1 MENIRQQFGLN
12 LRGLRNRAGLSQEE
26 LGERCELD
34 RTEISLLERGLRF
47 PRLDTVVKLARA
59 LELESPG
66 DLLDE
71 IHGRSFGVYSACRPR
86 CRHIAEQASSAAIQS
101 PAWDETVGRDIHPR
115 RYSPHDRCIAMVIHH
130 L

>member
-1 MENIRQQFGLN
+1 MDNIRQQFGLN

-66 DLLDE
+66 ELLDE
-71 IHGRSFGVYSACRPR
+71 IH
-86 CRHIAEQASSAAIQS
+86 
-101 PAWDETVGRDIHPR
+101 
-115 RYSPHDRCIAMVIHH
+115 
-130 L
+130 

>member
-1 MENIRQQFGLN
+1 MDNIRQQFGFN

-66 DLLDE
+66 ELLDE
-71 IHGRSFGVYSACRPR
+71 IH
-86 CRHIAEQASSAAIQS
+86 
-101 PAWDETVGRDIHPR
+101 
-115 RYSPHDRCIAMVIHH
+115 
-130 L
+130 